1 MIDRFLPIAGSSH
14 APILDAV
21 LRDIHWHMLAI
32 GLIWAIVLVYALIRF
47 REKAN
52 PVARQHGVAGLWPAL
67 AIGAVVVGD
76 IAILGTQAL
85 PAWSARLAP
94 PDDPVPLEV
103 RVIAEQFAWNIHYPG
118 PDQIFGRTDP
128 KMIPASNP
136 VGIDRTDPR
145 AIDDIGLLN
154 VLTLPLDQTVVIQ
167 LTSRDVVH
175 SFTLPEMRVKQ
186 DATPG
191 LVSRVWFTPAIK
203 GGWQIVCSQL
213 CGLGHYR
220 MHGEYKVLSKTD
232 WLAWLGSEEARLI
245 SR

>member
-32 GLIWAIVLVYALIRF
+32 GVIWAIVLVYALIRF

-52 PVARQHGVAGLWPAL
+52 PQPRQQGVAGFWPTL
-67 AIGAVVVGD
+67 AIGAVILGD
-76 IAILGTQAL
+76 VIILGTQAL
-85 PAWSARLAP
+85 PAWSARMAP
-94 PDDPVPLEV
+94 PDDPAPLEV

-128 KMIPASNP
+128 KLISATNP
-136 VGIDRTDPR
+136 VGIDRTDS
-145 AIDDIGLLN
+145 AAQDDIGLLN
-154 VLTLPLDQTVVIQ
+154 VLTLPVNQTVVVQ

-186 DATPG
+186 DVTPG
-191 LVSRVWFTPAIK
+191 LVTRVWFKPTTR

-220 MHGEYKVLSKTD
+220 MHGEYKVLSHED
-232 WLAWLGSEEARLI
+232 WLDWLTAEEARLT
-245 SR
+245 R